1 MYGCLGTLLMSCGES
16 RDPAELERDFRVFL
30 ASYVQKIKQG
40 DLEYLETVHPGLPSQ
55 MHGFFLNLTRNL
67 MKYADEEG
75 LEPDIK
81 YKDENV
87 FTVTWPQPGD
97 SWEEQSFIRYGG
109 SWRFLER

>member
-1 MYGCLGTLLMSCGES
+1 MGIALISCET
-16 RDPAELERDFRVFL
+16 REDPAVLEAEFRSFL
-30 ASYVQKIKQG
+30 PTYIQRIKQR
-40 DLEYLETVHPGLPSQ
+40 DIEYLETVHPGLPKE
-55 MHGFFLNLTRNL
+55 MHEFFLNLTLNS
-67 MKYADEEG
+67 MKHADEEG